1 MESLCP
7 PEGAV
12 IVRRFVMK
20 IQSSYRFPKWQR
32 EYDAVMAETDLTKLR
47 EKADVLETA
56 IFNRFQELAGL
67 SDHHTERDALNLA
80 VDNLRH
86 IQQAKLGF
94 PPWDEKAG

>member
-7 PEGAV
+7 PEGVV

-47 EKADVLETA
+47 EKRMFLKLRSSTA
-56 IFNRFQELAGL
+56 FKN
-67 SDHHTERDALNLA
+67 SPD
-80 VDNLRH
+80 
-86 IQQAKLGF
+86 
-94 PPWDEKAG
+94 

>member
-1 MESLCP
+1 
-7 PEGAV
+7 
-12 IVRRFVMK
+12 MK
-20 IQSSYRFPKWQR
+20 IQSSYRFPKLQR